1 VPAVTIS
8 EALEET
14 LASDARYAEKQHSAL
29 VSLCRLLALQIDA
42 ADAEA
47 TNRLTAAY
55 LSALKDLGR
64 IRDGKPVATA
74 SPKTEGGDGSGSSA
88 LGKLRSI
95 KGAKAS

>member
-1 VPAVTIS
+1 MTIS

-64 IRDGKPVATA
+64 IRDGKPVAPA
-74 SPKTEGGDGSGSSA
+74 APKTEGKNDSGPSA
-88 LGKLRSI
+88 LGKLRSV
-95 KGAKAS
+95 KGGQAS